1 MSCTF
6 GMSRANSTCLHFM
19 LSQCSHQGP
28 SGLKK
33 IWTIRSGC
41 KERGYV
47 AIFVHRKDVAYI
59 SDLLLYS
66 DTEEPHLIWVEVC
79 DAHNLGK
86 RKLKR
91 LKRLME
97 KVKGKLI
104 RYFKN
109 YEREH
114 EFDPDIML

>member
-1 MSCTF
+1 MREVIKKS
-6 GMSRANSTCLHFM
+6 GRYIRIPDNWHDERIKDIRAYFE
-19 LSQCSHQGP
+19 
-28 SGLKK
+28 
-33 IWTIRSGC
+33 
-41 KERGYV
+41 ERGYV
-47 AIFVHRKDVAYI
+47 AIFVHHKDVAYI
-59 SDLLLYS
+59 PDLLLYS

-86 RKLKR
+86 RKRKHLKN
-91 LKRLME
+91 LME

-114 EFDPDIML
+114 EFDPDILL